1 MVLCLRC
8 AQGDERVRNGVIQQ
22 NTAPGNRKKSCV
34 CKWPRLKCVSQF
46 YVVVYILVRDLEGSK
61 MIRMVFVKR
70 RHTHA
75 CRLHPHW
82 TVRSVEEVVICL
94 NAVTLAE
101 AQCQAPP
108 LCAD

>member
-1 MVLCLRC
+1 
-8 AQGDERVRNGVIQQ
+8 
-22 NTAPGNRKKSCV
+22 
-34 CKWPRLKCVSQF
+34 
-46 YVVVYILVRDLEGSK
+46 

-70 RHTHA
+70 RRTHA

>member
-8 AQGDERVRNGVIQQ
+8 AQGGERVRNGVIQQ
-22 NTAPGNRKKSCV
+22 NTAPGNRKKSCLQMA
-34 CKWPRLKCVSQF
+34 LKCVSQF
-46 YVVVYILVRDLEGSK
+46 YVVVCILVRGLEGSK

-70 RHTHA
+70 RNAHA
-75 CRLHPHW
+75 CCLHPHW

>member
-1 MVLCLRC
+1 M
-8 AQGDERVRNGVIQQ
+8 A
-22 NTAPGNRKKSCV
+22 
-34 CKWPRLKCVSQF
+34 LKCVSQF
-46 YVVVYILVRDLEGSK
+46 YVVVYILVRGLKGSK

-70 RHTHA
+70 RYTHA

-94 NAVTLAE
+94 NAVILAE